1 MSRFLEISK
10 KLSTKPRDKILANDK
25 PIINVYFLFFSFFKL
40 NIKAQGHIHGHY
52 KDDSLIDV

>member
-25 PIINVYFLFFSFFKL
+25 PMISVYFLIFSLFLL
-40 NIKAQGHIHGHY
+40 NIKVLDHDHGHP
-52 KDDSLIDV
+52 KDDSLIVA